1 MIWELLAV
9 GVILLVI
16 FIVLIYKRYAKGSI
30 GLALI
35 GIAFLFMLLAFE
47 PLENDPILLLVCVDS
62 GIIFGSMA
70 KRPLPRLYLL
80 IGLAAAFLAF
90 LFLMMRKGFG

>member
-16 FIVLIYKRYAKGSI
+16 FIVVIYKGKAKGSI

-35 GIAFLFMLLAFE
+35 GIAFLFMLLALD
-47 PLENDPILLLVCVDS
+47 PLENDPILWLICVDS
-62 GIIFGSMA
+62 GIIFGSIA

-80 IGLAAAFLAF
+80 IGFAAAFLTF